1 MRTVNVELAAA
12 TDTCAQAMAGREA
25 ESDETPLSFAATRL
39 RRHPDLP
46 RVWVS
51 KNRKHNNAK
60 SHFSNCYAAT
70 KTNIATTR
78 P

>member
-1 MRTVNVELAAA
+1 
-12 TDTCAQAMAGREA
+12 MAGREA

-51 KNRKHNNAK
+51 KN
-60 SHFSNCYAAT
+60 
-70 KTNIATTR
+70 
-78 P
+78 